1 MNSRVIAEVIFRAG
15 IEGVLPSGLIR
26 KALSLED
33 NILYINDLSFDLDS
47 FNNIFVI
54 GAGKASAMMGAEVEK
69 ILGDRITG
77 GCIVVKY
84 GHSCRLDHIKVAE
97 AGHPVPDT
105 SGFRATEAILKI
117 SAESASGDLVIC
129 LLSGGGSALLADY
142 PDGTSPEEMIL
153 VNDLLVKCG
162 CTIREINTVR
172 KHLSEVKGGQ
182 LSRAVYPATLVSL
195 MLSDVA
201 GDPPDV
207 IASGPT
213 TYDPTTFREA
223 LEILDR
229 HGLTPSVPDGILDY
243 LKKGEA
249 GMIPETPKYGDQVF
263 SKTFNTLVG
272 NNLLALEAA
281 GRKAAEFSL
290 NTFIISD
297 RLEGDTVPVSEY
309 LVATA
314 LKYQSDKNV
323 KKPACILFGGETTVR
338 MTGKGLGGRN
348 QHLALYCATILR
360 EHPGITILAGGTDG
374 TDGPTD
380 AAGAVADSNTF
391 EDALS
396 ENIDPGRYLRE
407 FDSYNFFHRAG
418 GHIITG
424 PTMTNVMD
432 IIVII
437 VE

>member
-1 MNSRVIAEVIFRAG
+1 MNSRVVAEEIFRAG
-15 IEGVLPSGLIR
+15 IEGVLPDKLIKR
-26 KALSLED
+26 TLSLKN
-33 NILYINDLSFDLDS
+33 NILFVRDLNFNLDLFSD
-47 FNNIFVI
+47 IFVI

-77 GCIVVKY
+77 GHIVVKY
-84 GHSCRLDHIKVAE
+84 GHSCKLNHIKVSE
-97 AGHPVPDT
+97 AGHPVPDAE
-105 SGFRATEAILKI
+105 GFRATADILEI
-117 SAESASGDLVIC
+117 SAKATSNDLVIC

-142 PDGTSPEEMIL
+142 PDGTSPEDMIL

-172 KHLSEVKGGQ
+172 KHLSKVKGGQ

-195 MLSDVA
+195 ILSDVT
-201 GDPPDV
+201 GDLLDV

-213 TYDPTTFREA
+213 TYDPTTFRDA

-229 HGLTPSVPDGILDY
+229 HSLTPSVPAGMLDY
-243 LKKGEA
+243 LKKGEK
-249 GMIPETPKYGDQVF
+249 GLIPETPKSGDPVF
-263 SKTFNTLVG
+263 KKTFNTLVG
-272 NNLLALEAA
+272 NNLLALESA
-281 GRKAAEFSL
+281 RSKAAEFNL

-309 LVATA
+309 LVSTA
-314 LKYQSDKNV
+314 LKFQSDIKV
-323 KKPACILFGGETTVR
+323 KKPACLLFGGETTVR
-338 MTGKGLGGRN
+338 MTGNGLGGRN

-374 TDGPTD
+374 SDGPTS
-380 AAGAVADSNTF
+380 AAGAVADSTTY

-396 ENIDPGRYLRE
+396 KNIDPGKYLRE
-407 FDSYNFFHRAG
+407 FDSYNFFNKAG
-418 GHIITG
+418 GQIITG

-432 IIVII
+432 IIVVI

>member
-1 MNSRVIAEVIFRAG
+1 MNYRIVAEQIFLAGVDRVKPAR
-15 IEGVLPSGLIR
+15 LIGS
-26 KALSLED
+26 AMSLND
-33 NILYINDLSFDLDS
+33 NYLVINDINLNLESFA
-47 FNNIFVI
+47 NIFVI

-69 ILGDRITG
+69 ILGDRITDSH
-77 GCIVVKY
+77 IVVKY
-84 GHSCRLDHIKVAE
+84 GHSCRLDHIKVSE
-97 AGHPVPDT
+97 AGHPVPDAQ
-105 SGFRATEAILKI
+105 GFRATGALLEI
-117 SAESASGDLVIC
+117 SAKATSNDLVIC

-142 PDGTSPEEMIL
+142 PDGTSPEDMIL

-162 CTIREINTVR
+162 ATIREINTVR
-172 KHLSEVKGGQ
+172 KHLSKVKGGQ

-195 MLSDVA
+195 ILSDVT
-201 GDPPDV
+201 GDLLDV

-223 LEILDR
+223 LEILEKYK
-229 HGLTPSVPDGILDY
+229 LTPSVPAGIIDY

-249 GMIPETPKYGDQVF
+249 GIIPETPKSGDPVF
-263 SKTFNTLVG
+263 NKTFNTLVG
-272 NNLLALEAA
+272 NNMLALEAA
-281 GRKAAEFSL
+281 MSKAEEFNL

-314 LKYQSDKNV
+314 LKFQSDKNV
-323 KKPACILFGGETTVR
+323 KKPACLLFGGETTVR
-338 MTGKGLGGRN
+338 MTGNGLGGRN

-374 TDGPTD
+374 SDGPTD

-396 ENIDPGRYLRE
+396 KNTDPGKYLRE
-407 FDSYNFFHRAG
+407 FDSYNFFNNAG
-418 GHIITG
+418 GHVITG

-432 IIVII
+432 IIVVI